1 MNIRPFH
8 FLQLICF
15 PALMIAY
22 SPANSI
28 PYGSPDSRSAAMGK
42 TGIALAGGTNSAY
55 FNPALLALYSER
67 KHLGGHQR
75 IAFPSVVGFASDDT
89 LDLVDIDD
97 AAYDQQLDNGAAEFN
112 NSANPTTLIHS
123 LEALSGDL
131 RDTSSDPLFA
141 DVFADVIFSI
151 PDRREGGA
159 FYVGRRGVFDGR
171 INYTNNDQELLSD
184 YLEELRYVN
193 DGGTPATLHPELY
206 SGGQLINPSDTLDS
220 SVDAIALLIDELAF
234 SMAWAVTWWDTDMLI
249 GITPKVVRVTAYEFT
264 ADAIS
269 SHLTQRGEMVNN
281 VKLNIDLGW
290 AKKIDD
296 KFTVGLAIHN
306 LVPERYHTESGRLI
320 ELHPQ
325 VRLGGAYQSEW
336 GNYAIDLD
344 LLESDPLSKGDPT
357 QELGIGGEW
366 SVGSHYLRAGIVS
379 NLAASGENTSPLYTV
394 GARFNIGHFYTDL
407 SYGSGKNQTS
417 AALQLGL
424 RF

>member
-1 MNIRPFH
+1 MNLRPFH
-8 FLQLICF
+8 FLQLVCF
-15 PALMIAY
+15 PVLMSVY
-22 SPANSI
+22 SAANSI
-28 PYGSPDSRSAAMGK
+28 PFGSPDSRSAAMGK
-42 TGIALAGGTNSAY
+42 TGIALAGSTNSAY
-55 FNPALLALYSER
+55 FNPALLAVYGER

-89 LDLVDIDD
+89 RDLVDIDD
-97 AAYDQQLDNGAAEFN
+97 AAYDQQLDNGVAAFN
-112 NSANPTTLIHS
+112 NSADPTALINS
-123 LEALSGDL
+123 LEALSDDL

-141 DVFADVIFSI
+141 DVFADVIVSI

-159 FYVGRRGVFDGR
+159 FHFGRRGVFDGK
-171 INYTNNDQELLSD
+171 IDYTTNDQELLSA
-184 YLEELRYVN
+184 YLEELRFVN

-220 SVDAIALLIDELAF
+220 SVDAVALLIDELAM
-234 SMAWAVTWWDTDMLI
+234 SMGWAVTWWDTDMMV
-249 GITPKVVRVTAYEFT
+249 GITPKVIRITTYEFT
-264 ADAIS
+264 ADAVS
-269 SHLTQRGEMVNN
+269 SHLTQRGEFVNN

-290 AKKIDD
+290 AKKLDD
-296 KFTVGLAIHN
+296 QFTVGLAVHN
-306 LVPERYHTESGRLI
+306 LIPEKYHTESGRMI
-320 ELHPQ
+320 ELQPQ
-325 VRLGGAYQSEW
+325 VRLGGAYQSAW

-366 SVGSHYLRAGIVS
+366 MIGNHSLRAGIVS
-379 NLAASGENTSPLYTV
+379 NLAASGENTSPLYTF

-407 SYGSGKNQTS
+407 SYGTGNNQTG